1 MNRSTQ
7 HAFDPEE
14 VMAYLD
20 GELNPHMAA
29 KLAAH
34 LEHCDECRALAAQLR
49 QLSERLLDFEAE
61 PMPERVSEMVLN
73 SLQTTQ
79 PEEKKRE
86 GSAINQRPK
95 WRLLLMS
102 PYTWGLAGLVIVVSI
117 IVVGVPNALRLPGGT
132 RESGQHMVDLY
143 RAEPQMSAATVPNA
157 APVPKAIPDT
167 AGDTD
172 ENLVPGA
179 VVPPAPEGKLAA
191 PESVR
196 PMIAQTVSLTIL
208 AANYDEA
215 SAAIDRL
222 AASQGGY
229 VQKLTAEAQTGSPRQ
244 FSATLRIPANQLGGF
259 LAEVRK
265 LGHVEEESRADDE
278 VTDQYVDLEAR
289 LRSARAS
296 EQRLLELLGT
306 RTGKLEDVLDAER
319 ELARI
324 REEIES
330 MDGQRV
336 LLLHRVNYATVEVQL
351 QEEYRERLS
360 SESSSTRT
368 KISNAAVEGF
378 GNLADGIIVIL
389 LFLLEY
395 GLSILVW
402 LAIILVPGWFVW
414 RRFRARRSVG
424 S

>member
-1 MNRSTQ
+1 
-7 HAFDPEE
+7 
-14 VMAYLD
+14 
-20 GELNPHMAA
+20 
-29 KLAAH
+29 
-34 LEHCDECRALAAQLR
+34 
-49 QLSERLLDFEAE
+49 
-61 PMPERVSEMVLN
+61 MPERASEMVLN

-79 PEEKKRE
+79 PEEKKKE

-117 IVVGVPNALRLPGGT
+117 IVFSTSNAPRPGRAREGELSQAELNASTATNVAPGPKAMPDATGDTEENLLP
-132 RESGQHMVDLY
+132 Q
-143 RAEPQMSAATVPNA
+143 ATVP
-157 APVPKAIPDT
+157 PS
-167 AGDTD
+167 
-172 ENLVPGA
+172 
-179 VVPPAPEGKLAA
+179 PEGKLAA

-196 PMIAQTVSLTIL
+196 PMIAQTVSLTIM

-215 SAAIDRL
+215 SAAIDRF

-244 FSATLRIPANQLGGF
+244 FSATLRIPANQLDGF
-259 LAEVRK
+259 LTEVRK
-265 LGHVEEESRADDE
+265 LGHVEEESRANDE

-351 QEEYRERLS
+351 QEEYRERLN

-368 KISNAAVEGF
+368 KIWNAAVEGF
-378 GNLADGIIVIL
+378 GNLEDGIIVIL

-395 GLSILVW
+395 GLSILFW
-402 LAIILVPGWFVW
+402 LAVILVPGWFVW